1 MFIPFNE
8 LILCL
13 LKLPLNGV
21 FIRQFI
27 MMDYNTQRSKLP
39 LPEYGRNVQ
48 QMVDYALTVED
59 REERNTVVKTI
70 ISVMGTLNPHL
81 RDQPDFK
88 HKLWD
93 HLAVMSDF
101 KLVVD
106 SPYPDP
112 SREKLSEKPRP
123 VPYAPIRLK
132 HKHYGRVIQ
141 SMVAAAMKL
150 EDGEEKDFLVY
161 AIANQ
166 MKKSYLTWNKESVTD
181 DIILRDLGEFSE
193 GMLKLSPEYK
203 LQERFEIQ
211 STSAPKKRIPQH
223 HSRKK

>member
-1 MFIPFNE
+1 
-8 LILCL
+8 
-13 LKLPLNGV
+13 
-21 FIRQFI
+21 
-27 MMDYNTQRSKLP
+27 MMDYNTQRSKLA

-48 QMVDYALTVED
+48 QMIDYALSVED
-59 REERNTVVKTI
+59 REQRNTVVKTI

-93 HLAVMSDF
+93 HLAIMSDF
-101 KLVVD
+101 KLDID
-106 SPYPDP
+106 SPYPTP

-132 HKHYGRVIQ
+132 HKHYGRVIAN
-141 SMVAAAMKL
+141 MAKAAVKK

-161 AIANQ
+161 TIANQ
-166 MKKSYLTWNKESVTD
+166 MKKAYLTWNKETVTD
-181 DIILRDLGEFSE
+181 DIILRDLAEFSE
-193 GMLKLSPEYK
+193 GQLQLSSEYK
-203 LQERFEIQ
+203 LQDRFEIQ
-211 STSAPKKRIPQH
+211 AASKPKKRMQQH

>member
-1 MFIPFNE
+1 
-8 LILCL
+8 
-13 LKLPLNGV
+13 V
-21 FIRQFI
+21 FVKVAPNRGFYKVIY

-59 REERNTVVKTI
+59 KEERNTVVKTI

-101 KLVVD
+101 KLIVD

-112 SREKLSEKPRP
+112 SREKLNEKPRP

-141 SMVAAAMKL
+141 AMVVAATKL
-150 EDGEEKDFLVY
+150 EDGEEKDYLVY

-181 DIILRDLGEFSE
+181 DLILRDLGEFSD
-193 GMLKLSPEYK
+193 GLLKLNPEYK
-203 LQERFEIQ
+203 LQDRFEIQ
-211 STSAPKKRIPQH
+211 TAPAPRKRPQQNH
-223 HSRKK
+223 PRKK

>member
-1 MFIPFNE
+1 
-8 LILCL
+8 
-13 LKLPLNGV
+13 
-21 FIRQFI
+21 
-27 MMDYNTQRSKLP
+27 MDYNTQRSKLP

-59 REERNTVVKTI
+59 KEERNTVVKTI

-101 KLVVD
+101 KLIVD

-112 SREKLSEKPRP
+112 SREKLNEKPRP

-141 SMVAAAMKL
+141 SMVTAATKL
-150 EDGEEKDFLVY
+150 EDGEEKDYLVY

-181 DIILRDLGEFSE
+181 DLILRDLAEFSE
-193 GMLKLSPEYK
+193 GMLKLNPEYK
-203 LQERFEIQ
+203 LQDRFEIP

-223 HSRKK
+223 HPRKK

>member
-1 MFIPFNE
+1 
-8 LILCL
+8 
-13 LKLPLNGV
+13 
-21 FIRQFI
+21 
-27 MMDYNTQRSKLP
+27 MDYNTQRSKLP

-59 REERNTVVKTI
+59 KEERNTVVKTI

-101 KLVVD
+101 KLIVD

-112 SREKLSEKPRP
+112 SREKLNEKPRP

-141 SMVAAAMKL
+141 AMVVAATKL
-150 EDGEEKDFLVY
+150 EDGEEKDYLVY

-181 DIILRDLGEFSE
+181 DLILRDLGEFSD
-193 GMLKLSPEYK
+193 GLLKLNPEYK
-203 LQERFEIQ
+203 LQDRFEIQ
-211 STSAPKKRIPQH
+211 TAPAPRKRLQQNHP
-223 HSRKK
+223 RKK